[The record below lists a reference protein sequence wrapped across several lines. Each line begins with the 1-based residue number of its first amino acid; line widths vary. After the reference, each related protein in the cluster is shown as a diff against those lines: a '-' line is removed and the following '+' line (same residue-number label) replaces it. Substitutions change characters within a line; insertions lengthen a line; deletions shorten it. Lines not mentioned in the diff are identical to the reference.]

1 MTLPTGQPIH
11 RVAMLS
17 VHGCP
22 LMLPA
27 VRSAGGM
34 NVYLRKISQL
44 LAERGVC
51 VDVFTRNHH
60 AGGPELL
67 ELGPNARVVHLSAG
81 EPELSKEEVVP
92 YLADY
97 TDHLRRFV
105 AEEGTAYDLVHS
117 HYWLSG
123 DVGAGIARE
132 WGVPHLV
139 SYHTIAA
146 QKQRAGGEPESPVRL
161 EAEAR
166 MAAAADR
173 VFASTVGEAEDI
185 GALFG
190 LPPERLHVV
199 HGGVDTELFRPRD
212 RAEARRATGIAEH
225 ERVVLFVGRLEPFKG
240 PDILVRALAEMRD
253 ASDVRLVLVGG
264 SEEERSAGWL
274 EDIAADLG
282 VGSRVRWQP
291 AIPQADLP
299 DFYASADVCAVPSFH
314 ESFGL
319 AALEAMAC
327 GIPVVAA
334 DVGGLSSLVR
344 DGETGRLVPSHDP
357 RAFAAA
363 LEELLDDPEHASR
376 MGAAARAW
384 ASGFTWD
391 RSVDETLDGYRS
403 VLSAGSERPLV
414 APCV

>member
-1 MTLPTGQPIH
+1 MTLPTGQTIH
-11 RVAMLS
+11 RVAMVS

-34 NVYLRKISQL
+34 NVYLGKIAAL
-44 LAERGVC
+44 LAERDVC

-60 AGGPELL
+60 AGGPQLL
-67 ELGPNARVVHLSAG
+67 ELGPNARVVHLPAG
-81 EPELSKEEVVP
+81 APELSKDEIVP

-97 TDHLRRFV
+97 TSQLSRFA

-123 DVGAGIARE
+123 DVGAAIARE
-132 WGVPHLV
+132 WGVPHVV

-146 QKQRAGGEPESPVRL
+146 QKQRAGGEPEPTERL
-161 EAEAR
+161 EAEVR
-166 MAAAADR
+166 MAAEADR
-173 VFASTVGEAEDI
+173 VFASTPGEADDI

-190 LPPERLHVV
+190 LPSERLHVV

-212 RAEARRATGIAEH
+212 RADARRATGIAEH

-253 ASDVRLVLVGG
+253 ASNVRLVLVGG
-264 SEEERSAGWL
+264 SEEERSAEWL
-274 EDIAADLG
+274 DRIAADVG
-282 VGSRVRWQP
+282 VGARLRWQP
-291 AIPQADLP
+291 AIPQAGLP

-327 GIPVVAA
+327 GTPVVAS
-334 DVGGLSSLVR
+334 DVGALSSLVR
-344 DGETGRLVPSHDP
+344 DGETGLLVRGHEP

-363 LEELLDDPEHASR
+363 LEELLHDPERASR
-376 MGAAARAW
+376 MGESAREW
-384 ASGFTWD
+384 ASGFTWG
-391 RSVDETLDGYRS
+391 RSVEETLDGYRG
-403 VLSAGSERPLV
+403 VFAAGSARPLV

>member
-1 MTLPTGQPIH
+1 MTLPTDHPIH

-22 LMLPA
+22 LMMPG

-67 ELGPNARVVHLSAG
+67 ELGPNARVIHLSAG

-97 TDHLRRFV
+97 TSRLSRFV

-123 DVGAGIARE
+123 DVGADIARE
-132 WGVPHLV
+132 WGVPHVV
-139 SYHTIAA
+139 SYHSIGA
-146 QKQRAGGEPESPVRL
+146 QKQRAGGEPESPARL

-166 MAAAADR
+166 MAAADR
-173 VFASTVGEAEDI
+173 VFASTAGEAEDI

-212 RAEARRATGIAEH
+212 RAAARRAAGIAEH

-253 ASDVRLVLVGG
+253 ASNVRLVLVGG
-264 SEEERSAGWL
+264 SEEERSAAWL
-274 EDIAADLG
+274 DRIAAGLG
-282 VGSRVRWQP
+282 VGARVRWQP

-327 GIPVVAA
+327 GTPVVAA
-334 DVGGLSSLVR
+334 DVGALSSLVR
-344 DGETGRLVPSHDP
+344 DGETGRLVRGHEP

-363 LEELLDDPEHASR
+363 LEELLEDPERASR
-376 MGAAARAW
+376 MGASARAR
-384 ASGFTWD
+384 AREFTWS

>member
-1 MTLPTGQPIH
+1 MTLSTDQPIH

-22 LMLPA
+22 LMMPG

-34 NVYLRKISQL
+34 NVYLRKIAPL
-44 LAERGVC
+44 LAEREVC

-60 AGGPELL
+60 AGGPEFV
-67 ELGPNARVVHLSAG
+67 ELGPNARVVHLPAG
-81 EPELSKEEVVP
+81 APELSKDEIVP

-97 TDHLRRFV
+97 TGHLRGFV

-123 DVGAGIARE
+123 DVGADIARE
-132 WGVPHLV
+132 WGVPHVV

-146 QKQRAGGEPESPVRL
+146 QKQRAGGEPESQERV

-166 MAAAADR
+166 IAAAADR
-173 VFASTVGEAEDI
+173 VFASTAGQADDI
-185 GALFG
+185 GGLFG

-199 HGGVDTELFRPRD
+199 HGGVDTALFRPRD
-212 RAEARRATGIAEH
+212 RAASRRAAGIAEH
-225 ERVVLFVGRLEPFKG
+225 ERVVLFVGRLERFKG

-253 ASDVRLVLVGG
+253 ASNVRLVLVGG
-264 SEEERSAGWL
+264 SEDEQSAGWL
-274 EDIAADLG
+274 ERIAAELG
-282 VGSRVRWQP
+282 VGARVRWQP

-327 GIPVVAA
+327 GTPVVAA
-334 DVGGLSSLVR
+334 DVGALSSLVL
-344 DGETGRLVPSHDP
+344 DGETGRLVGSHEP

-363 LEELLDDPEHASR
+363 LEELLHDPEGLSR
-376 MGAAARAW
+376 MGEAAREW

-391 RSVDETLDGYRS
+391 RSVEETLDGYRS
-403 VLSAGSERPLV
+403 VFTAGSERRLV

>member
-1 MTLPTGQPIH
+1 MTLPTDQPIH

-22 LMLPA
+22 LMMPGM
-27 VRSAGGM
+27 RSAGGM
-34 NVYLRKISQL
+34 NVYLRKIAPL
-44 LAERGVC
+44 LAERDIC
-51 VDVFTRNHH
+51 VDVFTRDHH
-60 AGGPELL
+60 AGGPQLL
-67 ELGPNARVVHLSAG
+67 ELGPNARVVHLPAG
-81 EPELSKEEVVP
+81 APELSKDEIVP
-92 YLADY
+92 HLADY
-97 TDHLRRFV
+97 TDHLSRFV
-105 AEEGTAYDLVHS
+105 AEEGSAYDLVHS

-123 DVGAGIARE
+123 DVGADIART
-132 WGVPHLV
+132 WGVPHVV

-146 QKQRAGGEPESPVRL
+146 QKQRAGGEPESSERL

-173 VFASTVGEAEDI
+173 VFASTSGEADDI

-212 RAEARRATGIAEH
+212 RADARRATGIAAH

-253 ASDVRLVLVGG
+253 ASSVRLVLVGG
-264 SEEERSAGWL
+264 SEEERSADWL
-274 EDIAADLG
+274 DRIAAELG
-282 VGSRVRWQP
+282 VGAHVRWQP

-327 GIPVVAA
+327 GTPVVAA
-334 DVGGLSSLVR
+334 DVGALSSLVL
-344 DGETGRLVPSHDP
+344 DGETGRLVGSHEP

-363 LEELLDDPEHASR
+363 LEELLGDPERAVR
-376 MGAAARAW
+376 MGETARAS
-384 ASGFTWD
+384 ASAFTWG

-403 VLSAGSERPLV
+403 VVTAGSERPLV

>member
-1 MTLPTGQPIH
+1 MTLPIDQPIH
-11 RVAMLS
+11 RIAMLS

-22 LMLPA
+22 LMMPG

-34 NVYLRKISQL
+34 NVYLRQIAPL
-44 LAERGVC
+44 LAERDVC
-51 VDVFTRNHH
+51 VDVFTRSHH
-60 AGGPELL
+60 EGGPELL
-67 ELGPNARVVHLSAG
+67 ELGPNARVVHLPAG
-81 EPELSKEEVVP
+81 APELAKEEIVP

-97 TDHLRRFV
+97 AHQLSSFV

-123 DVGAGIARE
+123 DVGAEIARE
-132 WGVPHLV
+132 WGVPHIV

-146 QKQRAGGEPESPVRL
+146 QKERAGGQPESAERL
-161 EAEAR
+161 EAEER
-166 MAAAADR
+166 MAGAADR
-173 VFASTVGEAEDI
+173 IFASTASEAEVI

-190 LPPERLHVV
+190 LPGERLHVV
-199 HGGVDTELFRPRD
+199 HGGVDTERFKPRD
-212 RAEARRATGIAEH
+212 RAAARRAAGIAEH

-264 SEEERSAGWL
+264 SEEERSAAWL
-274 EDIAADLG
+274 ERIAADLG
-282 VGSRVRWQP
+282 VGSCVRWQP
-291 AIPQADLP
+291 AMPQADLP
-299 DFYASADVCAVPSFH
+299 DFYAGADVCAVPSFH

-327 GIPVVAA
+327 GTPVVAA
-334 DVGGLSSLVR
+334 DVGALLSLVR
-344 DGETGRLVPSHDP
+344 DGETGLLVPGHEP

-363 LEELLDDPEHASR
+363 LEELLDDPERASR
-376 MGAAARAW
+376 MGEAAHAW

-403 VLSAGSERPLV
+403 VLTAGAERPLV
-414 APCV
+414 APCA

>member
-1 MTLPTGQPIH
+1 MPTHQSIH

-22 LMLPA
+22 LMMPGA
-27 VRSAGGM
+27 RSAGGM
-34 NVYLRKISQL
+34 NVYLRKIAQL
-44 LAERGVC
+44 LAEHGVC

-67 ELGPNARVVHLSAG
+67 ELGPNARVIHLPAG
-81 EPELSKEEVVP
+81 APELVKDEIVP

-97 TDHLRRFV
+97 TDHLSRFV
-105 AEEGTAYDLVHS
+105 AEEGTSYDLVHS

-123 DVGAGIARE
+123 DVGADIALE
-132 WGVPHLV
+132 WGVPHVV

-146 QKQRAGGEPESPVRL
+146 QKQRAGGAPEPPERL

-173 VFASTVGEAEDI
+173 VFASTAGEADDI

-190 LPPERLHVV
+190 LPPAGLHVV
-199 HGGVDTELFRPRD
+199 HGGVDTALFRPRD
-212 RAEARRATGIAEH
+212 RAAARRAIGIAAH

-240 PDILVRALAEMRD
+240 PDILVRALAEMQD
-253 ASDVRLVLVGG
+253 GGDVRLVLVGG
-264 SEEERSAGWL
+264 SEEERSAEWL
-274 EDIAADLG
+274 DRIAAGLG
-282 VGSRVRWQP
+282 VGARVHWQP

-299 DFYASADVCAVPSFH
+299 DFYAAADVCAVPSFH

-327 GIPVVAA
+327 GTPVVAA
-334 DVGGLSSLVR
+334 DVGALSSLVL
-344 DGETGRLVPSHDP
+344 DGETGRLVRGHEP

-363 LEELLDDPEHASR
+363 LEEMLDDPARLSL
-376 MGAAARAW
+376 MGEAARAW
-384 ASGFTWD
+384 ATGFTWE
-391 RSVDETLDGYRS
+391 RSVAETLDGYRG
-403 VLSAGSERPLV
+403 VLAARSERPLV

>member
-1 MTLPTGQPIH
+1 MTLPTDQPIH

-22 LMLPA
+22 LMMPG

-67 ELGPNARVVHLSAG
+67 ELGPNARVIHLSAG

-97 TDHLRRFV
+97 TSRLSRFA

-123 DVGAGIARE
+123 DVGADIARE
-132 WGVPHLV
+132 WGVPHVV
-139 SYHTIAA
+139 SYHTIGA
-146 QKQRAGGEPESPVRL
+146 QKQRAGGEPESPERL

-166 MAAAADR
+166 MAAADR
-173 VFASTVGEAEDI
+173 VFASTAGEAEDI

-212 RAEARRATGIAEH
+212 RAAARRAVGIEEH

-253 ASDVRLVLVGG
+253 ASNVRLVLVGG
-264 SEEERSAGWL
+264 SEEERSADWL
-274 EDIAADLG
+274 DRIAAGLG
-282 VGSRVRWQP
+282 VGARVRWQP

-327 GIPVVAA
+327 GTPVVAA
-334 DVGGLSSLVR
+334 DVGALSSLVR
-344 DGETGRLVPSHDP
+344 DGETGRLVPGHEP

-363 LEELLDDPEHASR
+363 LEELLEDPERASR
-376 MGAAARAW
+376 MGESARAW
-384 ASGFTWD
+384 ARGFTWG
-391 RSVDETLDGYRS
+391 RSVEETLDGYRS

>member
-1 MTLPTGQPIH
+1 MTSPTEQPIH
-11 RVAMLS
+11 RIAMLS

-22 LMLPA
+22 LMMPGT
-27 VRSAGGM
+27 RSAGGM
-34 NVYLRKISQL
+34 NVYLRKIAPL
-44 LAERGVC
+44 LAERDVC

-67 ELGPNARVVHLSAG
+67 ELGPNARAVHLPAG
-81 EPELSKEEVVP
+81 APELVKEEIVP
-92 YLADY
+92 YLADF
-97 TDHLRRFV
+97 TDHLSRFV

-123 DVGAGIARE
+123 DVGADIARE
-132 WGVPHLV
+132 WGVPHVV

-146 QKQRAGGEPESPVRL
+146 QKQRAGGASEPPERL
-161 EAEAR
+161 EAESR

-173 VFASTVGEAEDI
+173 VFASTAGEADDI

-212 RAEARRATGIAEH
+212 RAGARRAAGIAEH
-225 ERVVLFVGRLEPFKG
+225 EKVVLFVGRLEPFKG
-240 PDILVRALAEMRD
+240 PDILVRALAEMQD
-253 ASDVRLVLVGG
+253 ASNVRLVLVGG
-264 SEEERSAGWL
+264 SEEERSAEWL
-274 EDIAADLG
+274 DRIAADLG
-282 VGSRVRWQP
+282 VGARVRWQP

-327 GIPVVAA
+327 GTPVVAA
-334 DVGGLSSLVR
+334 DVGALSSLVL
-344 DGETGRLVPSHDP
+344 DGETGSLVRGHDP
-357 RAFAAA
+357 GAFAAG
-363 LEELLDDPEHASR
+363 LEELLLDPARLSR
-376 MGAAARAW
+376 MGEAARAW
-384 ASGFTWD
+384 ASGFTWE
-391 RSVDETLDGYRS
+391 RSVEETLDGYRG
-403 VLSAGSERPLV
+403 VFAARSERPLV